1 MSEETTT
8 ETTVE
13 VVQLTTIEVRQA
25 EIDAYAANVAN
36 YENILAT
43 INGEWD
49 VDLAHL
55 KDVEA
60 QEAARQCSM
69 DRLQRLAELQL
80 HDQVKNL
87 LKTEIVERAKAQIIL
102 NSLLNS

>member
-1 MSEETTT
+1 MSEETTI
-8 ETTVE
+8 EGTVE
-13 VVQLTTIEVRQA
+13 TVQLTPIETRQA
-25 EIDAYAANVAN
+25 EVNSYLANVAN

-49 VDLAHL
+49 TDLAHL
-55 KDVEA
+55 KNVEA

-87 LKTEIVERAKAQIIL
+87 LKTEIVECAKAQIIL

>member
-1 MSEETTT
+1 MSEETT
-8 ETTVE
+8 VE
-13 VVQLTTIEVRQA
+13 AAVEAVQLTPIEARQA
-25 EIDAYAANVAN
+25 EVNAYVANITN

-43 INGEWD
+43 VNGEWD
-49 VDLAHL
+49 KDLVHL
-55 KDVEA
+55 KDVEN

-69 DRLQRLAELQL
+69 NRLERLGELQL

-87 LKTEIVERAKAQIIL
+87 LKTEIVERTKAQLIL

>member
-13 VVQLTTIEVRQA
+13 VVQLTPIEGRKA

-49 VDLAHL
+49 VDLVHL
-55 KDVEA
+55 KDIEA

-87 LKTEIVERAKAQIIL
+87 LKTEIVERAKAQMIL

>member
-1 MSEETTT
+1 MSEE
-8 ETTVE
+8 
-13 VVQLTTIEVRQA
+13 VQLTAIEVRQA
-25 EIDAYAANVAN
+25 EVNAYAANIEN
-36 YENILAT
+36 YTGVLAT

-55 KDVEA
+55 KNVEA

-80 HDQVKNL
+80 HDQLKNL
-87 LKTEIVERAKAQIIL
+87 LKTEIVEHAKAQIVL
-102 NSLLNS
+102 NSLLSS

>member
-1 MSEETTT
+1 MSEETTV
-8 ETTVE
+8 ETAVE
-13 VVQLTTIEVRQA
+13 TVQLTPVEARQA
-25 EIDAYAANVAN
+25 EVNAYSANIKN

-49 VDLAHL
+49 KDLAHL
-55 KDVEA
+55 KNVEA

-69 DRLQRLAELQL
+69 ERLQRLAELQL

-102 NSLLNS
+102 TSLLNS